1 MADRR
6 GSRFVAEA
14 LFLVALAVALAL
26 ARLDALEIA
35 GAMLLGWL
43 VVAALEWAAWRSEP
57 HFGSGL
63 PPRYLVPAVR
73 LPPPQPLEQ
82 VDQGY
87 PDASRDEAPTCIASA
102 ALRAEVLGE
111 WPLAA
116 PVEVETEPVEEEAV
130 AEEEAAEQPEPAP
143 APDEPEPERA
153 ADPWTVASLPAAP
166 LEEEDEAVRAEAGAE
181 PARLARHTLDPLAE
195 AEPKRRFGR
204 RTAEAV
210 ETVEVAARPRGPRPL
225 PGVASRA

>member
-26 ARLDALEIA
+26 AHLDALEIA
-35 GAMLLGWL
+35 GGMLLGWI
-43 VVAALEWAAWRSEP
+43 VVAALEWAAWRAEP

-63 PPRYLVPAVR
+63 PPRYYVPAVQ

-87 PDASRDEAPTCIASA
+87 PDASREEAPTWIASA

-111 WPLAA
+111 WPVAA
-116 PVEVETEPVEEEAV
+116 AVEHETEPVEDDE
-130 AEEEAAEQPEPAP
+130 PELEH
-143 APDEPEPERA
+143 EPEPE
-153 ADPWTVASLPAAP
+153 PEFPPAP
-166 LEEEDEAVRAEAGAE
+166 LEEQAPEPPAVPVEVTDTG
-181 PARLARHTLDPLAE
+181 PPQLARHTLDPLAAPE
-195 AEPKRRFGR
+195 ARRRFGR
-204 RTAEAV
+204 RAAASAE
-210 ETVEVAARPRGPRPL
+210 TIEVAARPRGPRRL
-225 PGVASRA
+225 PGVSSRA

>member
-1 MADRR
+1 MDRR
-6 GSRFVAEA
+6 GSRFAAEA
-14 LFLVALAVALAL
+14 LFLAALAVALAF

-35 GAMLLGWL
+35 GAMLLGWI
-43 VVAALEWAAWRSEP
+43 VVAALEWAAWRGEA

-63 PPRYLVPAVR
+63 PPRYYVPPVK

-87 PDASRDEAPTCIASA
+87 PDASREEAPTWIASA

-111 WPLAA
+111 WPVAA
-116 PVEVETEPVEEEAV
+116 PVELETEPVEEPEEV
-130 AEEEAAEQPEPAP
+130 VGQEEEAAVVESPEPAP
-143 APDEPEPERA
+143 A

-166 LEEEDEAVRAEAGAE
+166 LDEEADDGE
-181 PARLARHTLDPLAE
+181 PGPVARHTLDPLAE
-195 AEPKRRFGR
+195 SEPRRRFAR
-204 RTAEAV
+204 RATVVV

-225 PGVASRA
+225 PGALGRT

>member
-26 ARLDALEIA
+26 ARLDAFEIA
-35 GAMLLGWL
+35 GAMLAGWI
-43 VVAALEWAAWRSEP
+43 VVAAIEWAAWRAEP

-63 PPRYLVPAVR
+63 PPRYYVPAVK

-87 PDASRDEAPTCIASA
+87 PDASREEAPTWIASA

-111 WPLAA
+111 WPVAA
-116 PVEVETEPVEEEAV
+116 PAELETEPVEEE
-130 AEEEAAEQPEPAP
+130 ESEARRGDVTEPEPAV
-143 APDEPEPERA
+143 
-153 ADPWTVASLPAAP
+153 DPWTVASLPAAP
-166 LEEEDEAVRAEAGAE
+166 LDEEPVEGE
-181 PARLARHTLDPLAE
+181 PGRLARHTLDPLAD

-204 RTAEAV
+204 RTTTVVVV
-210 ETVEVAARPRGPRPL
+210 ETVEVAARPRGRRPL
-225 PGVASRA
+225 PGVTSRT